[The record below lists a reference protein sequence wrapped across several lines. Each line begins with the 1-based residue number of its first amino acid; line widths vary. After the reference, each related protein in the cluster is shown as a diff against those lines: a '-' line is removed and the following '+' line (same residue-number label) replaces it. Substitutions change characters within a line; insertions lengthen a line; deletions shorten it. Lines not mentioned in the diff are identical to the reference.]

1 MKNINSFSSQ
11 MKSTAWVFLL
21 FVSSI
26 FLTVHYSCKDDP
38 LTPDHNLLLTS
49 RGGGEEHLELLG
61 NSCLP
66 DSIFEVCD
74 SLPTIDSLLITLSDY
89 PGCSF
94 WIEFEYFMCGDSN
107 YAFVHVGN
115 FSIISHNCSGFTYAF
130 NNAYAIGGS
139 VLAAFVENFDHDVY
153 LKIKAELANT
163 LAPQGTYPCGHGYLT
178 LLSYIQVSCYK
189 WCYYGIGPTAG
200 SFRIACGTDCC
211 SERTRACRDTG
222 GNLVLTSSYDSEY
235 PPHCAG
241 PTIFGTG
248 LPPGRCTNESDC
260 DFNCPE

>member
-1 MKNINSFSSQ
+1 MKNIIFLFGR
-11 MKSTAWVFLL
+11 MKSMAWFSLITSCMIILAVF
-21 FVSSI
+21 
-26 FLTVHYSCKDDP
+26 YGCKDDSLSP
-38 LTPDHNLLLTS
+38 EHNFPVAV
-49 RGGGEEHLELLG
+49 RDGGEEHLELLG
-61 NSCLP
+61 ISCFP
-66 DSIFEVCD
+66 DSILEVCD
-74 SLPTIDSLLITLSDY
+74 SIPITDSLLITLSDY

-115 FSIISHNCSGFTYAF
+115 FSLISHNCSGFTYAF
-130 NNAYAIGGS
+130 NNAYAVGGA

-153 LKIKAELANT
+153 LKIKADLANT
-163 LAPQGTYPCGHGYLT
+163 LVPQGTYPCGHGYLT

-235 PPHCAG
+235 PPHCEG
-241 PTIFGTG
+241 PIIFGTG
-248 LPPGRCTNESDC
+248 LPPGRCTSESDC
-260 DFNCPE
+260 DFNCPN